1 MEKVLPDYFVRVS
14 KSHIVNIL
22 PEALDGRINGS
33 RLSIMGTE
41 ILINSSFNKELKKRL
56 NKYYH
61 S

>member
-22 PEALDGRINGS
+22 PEVLDGRINGA
-33 RLSIMGTE
+33 RLSILNTE
-41 ILINSSFNKELKKRL
+41 IFVNTSYSKELKKRL
-56 NKYYH
+56 SKYYH